1 MPKNLT
7 VAQVEGAEVATEVL
21 AESIVAISQG
31 VKRLRAGKLNDRA
44 LILLIQDACTTR
56 IGKDAIYNVLN
67 GMESLEAA
75 FIRKPAAKGGR

>member
-1 MPKNLT
+1 MKNVI
-7 VAQVEGAEVATEVL
+7 VAQVEGAEVPTEIL

-56 IGKDAIYNVLN
+56 IGKDVIARVLN
-67 GMESLEAA
+67 GMESLEATY
-75 FIRKPAAKGGR
+75 IRKPAAKGGR